1 MINRKDMYNDYSDK
15 HIPYLYHTIFNRD
28 VNASFEWGC
37 GDTTTLYFNFEFDKF
52 DQNPTWEGKTMEISI
67 CNFRYEE
74 MFKTEVEGGSNISV
88 FIDEE
93 TSKLFASNST
103 SSNASLTSFALIFI
117 VRWLIFVSVSIL
129 ILQFIVIGLK
139 LFMFPK

>member
-74 MFKTEVEGGSNISV
+74 IFKTEVEGGSNISV

-93 TSKLFASNST
+93 TSKLFASG
-103 SSNASLTSFALIFI
+103 IYYCI
-117 VRWLIFVSVSIL
+117 VKVHDSITNTV
-129 ILQFIVIGLK
+129 QTVIGANDC
-139 LFMFPK
+139 MIYVR

>member
-1 MINRKDMYNDYSDK
+1 MINRKDMYNDYSNK

-52 DQNPTWEGKTMEISI
+52 DQNPTWEGKTIEVSI

-74 MFKTEVEGGSNISV
+74 IFKTELDGAANVAV
-88 FIDEE
+88 YIDAE
-93 TSKLFASNST
+93 TSKLFT
-103 SSNASLTSFALIFI
+103 KGIYYCI
-117 VRWLIFVSVSIL
+117 VKIYDSVTGSIET
-129 ILQFIVIGLK
+129 VIGANDC
-139 LFMFPK
+139 MIYVR